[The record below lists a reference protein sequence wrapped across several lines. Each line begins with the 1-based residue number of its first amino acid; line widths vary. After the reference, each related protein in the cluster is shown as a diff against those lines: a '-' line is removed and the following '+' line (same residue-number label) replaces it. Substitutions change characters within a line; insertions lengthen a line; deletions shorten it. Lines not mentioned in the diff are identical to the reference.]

1 MAAAG
6 RRVRRR
12 LWRQGASAAGDVAG
26 GDGLHVPDGGPA
38 RRARRRQRGLHSSGA
53 RPALHARL
61 IVHQPPRHLLHG
73 DRRRGGR
80 RSVRSQSRSRAPRS
94 GAERPWRGAE
104 AARRRVGAG
113 VPRSASVL
121 PAPSNLEPQDPEPE
135 AVGDDCRPAAFQE
148 ARPAELVAGAMAVAP
163 LGLLP
168 SDGDGRPP
176 DRPRTGSVEGDG
188 AGGGHGRHIQRG
200 PRRHGRLP
208 PHGAQDGAVRG
219 GRRGCP

>member
-1 MAAAG
+1 MAAG
-6 RRVRRR
+6 GGRVRRR
-12 LWRQGASAAGDVAG
+12 LRRQGASAAGDVAG
-26 GDGLHVPDGGPA
+26 GDGLHVSDGGPA

-53 RPALHARL
+53 RPALPARL

-80 RSVRSQSRSRAPRS
+80 RSLRSQSRSRAPRS

-113 VPRSASVL
+113 VFRSHLSSRSEQPGASG
-121 PAPSNLEPQDPEPE
+121 PGARGG
-135 AVGDDCRPAAFQE
+135 GDDCRPAAFQE

-168 SDGDGRPP
+168 PDGDGRPP
-176 DRPRTGSVEGDG
+176 DRPRTGRAEGDG

-208 PHGAQDGAVRG
+208 PHGAQDGAVRR